1 VIVLGILPPRARQK
15 LAKLQAMRDDARAL
29 LNAMGER
36 RRAIDDRL
44 QVAVH
49 NLTVSDPRDAVSRS
63 RLQAEVAAAQDAV
76 NDIDRA
82 QRARQSALYAAEHAL
97 PPIEQWL
104 RNNSDGPVDLS
115 GGSNFIDVVLDPATL
130 MGDGETFEAR
140 VARIRREIYRL
151 TAEAQTIR
159 NAPLPPAEIKAAL
172 TRAVD
177 RLAEQGTPTLDLNAG
192 RAAITWPDAHA
203 YAPGAPPLSAT
214 KLVAWLFRDELV
226 AAVTEGIDEMAP
238 GLPLAGRDQRISEIT
253 RRVRVLELQEE
264 TLIDAAAGDGTT
276 IDRRGGLP
284 VEVILMIHPKVL
296 ADELVVRPGAPGAP
310 PPPSLE
316 APVAPSAMAAE

>member
-1 VIVLGILPPRARQK
+1 VIVLGILPPRARLK
-15 LAKLQAMRDDARAL
+15 LAKLQATRDDARAL

-49 NLTVSDPRDAVSRS
+49 NLTVSDPRDAVSRG
-63 RLQAEVAAAQDAV
+63 RLQAEVEAAQDAAS
-76 NDIDRA
+76 DIERA

-130 MGDGETFEAR
+130 MGDGETFEAA
-140 VARIRREIYRL
+140 VGRIRREIYRL

-159 NAPLPPAEIKAAL
+159 NAPLPPAEIRAAL
-172 TRAVD
+172 TRAID
-177 RLAEQGTPTLDLNAG
+177 LLAEQGAPTLDLNAG
-192 RAAITWPDAHA
+192 RAAINWPDAHA

-226 AAVTEGIDEMAP
+226 AAITEGIDETAP
-238 GLPLAGRDQRISEIT
+238 GIPLAGRDQRIAEIA
-253 RRVRVLELQEE
+253 RSVRVLEFEEE
-264 TLIDAAAGDGTT
+264 TLVEAASAEGIT

-284 VEVILMIHPKVL
+284 VEVILMVHPKCW
-296 ADELVVRPGAPGAP
+296 ADELVREGAPGEPGAPLA
-310 PPPSLE
+310 E
-316 APVAPSAMAAE
+316 AAE